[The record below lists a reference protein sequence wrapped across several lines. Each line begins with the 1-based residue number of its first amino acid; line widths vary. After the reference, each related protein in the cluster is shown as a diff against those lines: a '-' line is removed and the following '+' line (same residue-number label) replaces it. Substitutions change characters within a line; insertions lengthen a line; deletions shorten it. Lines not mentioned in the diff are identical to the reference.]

1 MPRIESIGMEPTI
14 PKAEKVNPNNK
25 KAINK
30 IFKQKLEKI
39 QQDEIKEVLQNLYN
53 KIENQRIKLQDRL
66 FIQDLI
72 EYKKLVKDFLNITIS
87 NSHIFYK
94 ENSLDRRGRHRVF
107 SLVKQVDKELDS
119 LTKDFINI
127 EENRIQILKRL
138 DGIKGLLLDIL
149 T

>member
-1 MPRIESIGMEPTI
+1 MPRIERVGMEPTT
-14 PKAEKVNPNNK
+14 PKVEKVNPNNK
-25 KAINK
+25 KAVNK
-30 IFKQKLEKI
+30 IFKEKLESI
-39 QQDEIKEVLQNLYN
+39 QQEEIKEVLQNLYN
-53 KIENQRIKLQDRL
+53 KIENQKIKLQDRL

-72 EYKKLVKDFLNITIS
+72 EYKDLVKEFLDITVN

-94 ENSLDRRGRHRVF
+94 ENSLDRRGRHRVY
-107 SLVKQVDKELDS
+107 SLVKQVDKELDN

-127 EENRIQILKRL
+127 EENKIQVLKRL